1 MTIFHLKE
9 TDSMTKRRSTLIALT
24 LAAAAG
30 ATLLTGCSSDAD
42 NASYNLGRS
51 AEQFEV
57 NRRIT
62 VFHGVT
68 GEVTLEVEGRCSVE
82 TAESALE
89 GGVEITCKIAPNEYV
104 KHTTI
109 PGINGQVD
117 IQQLDTTDVSL
128 YHHRVIIKPENL
140 LPEFDYES
148 GEQ

>member
-30 ATLLTGCSSDAD
+30 ATLLTGCSSDSD
-42 NASYNLGRS
+42 NASYNLSKS

-82 TAESALE
+82 TAESTLKGA
-89 GGVEITCKIAPNEYV
+89 VEVTCKIAPNEYV
-104 KHTTI
+104 KHMVI
-109 PGINGQVD
+109 AGDNGQVD